1 MASWKYEAPGDAQT
15 AGSLTGGRISVPDP
29 AKQLQA
35 IYLAGFEIETFDR
48 FPNTVGLPKGNCI
61 ALVQPTADG
70 LKLIGQ
76 PGWHM
81 GEILGVLVERSGQNG
96 LPGQERTGGG
106 HPGAPGGAGELPAR
120 AGRSDVASRVTAPSG
135 GA

>member
-1 MASWKYEAPGDAQT
+1 M
-15 AGSLTGGRISVPDP
+15 PDP

-48 FPNTVGLPKGNCI
+48 FPTAVGVTRGNCI
-61 ALVQPTADG
+61 ALVQPTEVG

-81 GEILGVLVERSGQNG
+81 GEVLGVLVERSGKRVFQAKSE
-96 LPGQERTGGG
+96 LVEATAERLT
-106 HPGAPGGAGELPAR
+106 ELEDFSRELDALMSPR
-120 AGRSDVASRVTAPSG
+120 A
-135 GA
+135 

>member
-1 MASWKYEAPGDAQT
+1 
-15 AGSLTGGRISVPDP
+15 VPDP

-48 FPNTVGLPKGNCI
+48 FPAAVGVTRGNCI
-61 ALVQPTADG
+61 ALVQPTEAG

-81 GEILGVLVERSGQNG
+81 GEVLGVLVEQSGKRVFQAKSE
-96 LPGQERTGGG
+96 LVEATAERLT
-106 HPGAPGGAGELPAR
+106 ELE
-120 AGRSDVASRVTAPSG
+120 DFSRELDALMSPH
-135 GA
+135 A